1 MTVYKHYV
9 CITGIALFFFV
20 QSAFVVAS
28 EKQEQKPTDGNNRR
42 TDGLRIMTAVSER
55 DRGKDYVMSTSWVL
69 TKKGR
74 ATNRMKYNEKRKN
87 YGGQNGLT
95 YKSIVRYT
103 FPPNVGRRAF
113 VAWNYKDKQRTL
125 WYWVDRMTVGQRT
138 TNVEFLRPPAESDF
152 SIMDYIDVNLQEE
165 SHKLL
170 QSETYKDRI
179 CHVVESTP
187 QNKQIKYGKR
197 VSWIDQEN
205 LIPLK
210 IDYFDKRG
218 MLWKTLSITWQPIM
232 GVWFWKKAEVEN
244 AQNDYKTLIVI
255 EDVKVNLG
263 LHDREFTRV
272 ALARKKF

>member
-1 MTVYKHYV
+1 MCKHSIY
-9 CITGIALFFFV
+9 IAGFALFFFV
-20 QSAFVVAS
+20 QSAFVVAA
-28 EKQEQKPTDGNNRR
+28 EKQEQKLKDGNNRP
-42 TDGLRIMTAVSER
+42 DGLKIMTAVSER

-205 LIPLK
+205 LTPLK

-218 MLWKTLSITWQPIM
+218 MPWKTLSITWQHIM

-244 AQNDYKTLIVI
+244 AQNDYKTFIVI
-255 EDVKVNLG
+255 EDVKVNVG

-272 ALARKKF
+272 ALGRKKF

>member
-1 MTVYKHYV
+1 MYKHSIY
-9 CITGIALFFFV
+9 IAGIALFFFV

-28 EKQEQKPTDGNNRR
+28 DKQEQKPADGNNRR
-42 TDGLRIMTAVSER
+42 TDGLQIMTAVSKR

-87 YGGQNGLT
+87 YSGHNGLT

-103 FPPNVGRRAF
+103 SPPNVGRRAF
-113 VAWNYKDKQRTL
+113 VAWNYRDRQRTL
-125 WYWVDRMTVGQRT
+125 WYWVDRMTVGQRA

-170 QSETYKDRI
+170 RSETYKDRI

-187 QNKQIKYGKR
+187 RNKQIKYGKR

-205 LIPLK
+205 VIPIK
-210 IDYFDKRG
+210 IDYFDRSG
-218 MLWKTLSITWQPIM
+218 RPWKTLSITWQHIM
-232 GVWFWKKAEVEN
+232 GVWFWKKAEVGN
-244 AQNDYKTLIVI
+244 AQNDYKTFIVI
-255 EDVKVNLG
+255 EDVKVNVG